1 MKHKHKLTA
10 LLLCLVMLL
19 GLLAACGSQA
29 PASSAAESA
38 SGIQASAE
46 EATETAPEEA
56 PEAETGEP
64 EASAEDSAA
73 EEAAEPE
80 EDSELF
86 TWGQISFHPTEI
98 ALPLTEE
105 DVTLSLWTDFL
116 PPLFAAMN
124 GMEDNSVYIELEK
137 RTGVDLDI
145 TSVAIT
151 DASTQASLLVAS
163 GDFPNLWYGFVN
175 YYGGT
180 VDSAVDDEIVYN
192 LADYKDSMPN
202 YFAMIDENEELRKD
216 TYTDSGV
223 MAQTYGVFADPKST
237 QGLALRKDWLEAQGL
252 DVPVTYDDYYEVLTS
267 FKNNYD
273 AVYWM
278 NANGEQY
285 FSAGYDIVPGFMV
298 RDGKVEYGFM
308 EDAYLDYLTMMNKW
322 YSEGLINDLF
332 LTNPY
337 QSLLDFNAVLN
348 NEAGAWY
355 CTAAQM
361 MPWLISSAVDPNF
374 HITGL
379 TAVTKDGSQAHIG
392 EEGSVFDSQ
401 MWSITTVCEDPDVI
415 AKYVDYVYS
424 DDGILLANY
433 GVEGETFTY
442 VDGVPKLT
450 DLVLNNPNYSY
461 GAAMNIFV
469 CDRMTPAPFVIDENR
484 VRADYIQD
492 QLDAIEVWNNSN
504 DGLYNIPRAGVSM
517 NVDESQEYTDL
528 YADIETYQDENI
540 VKFVVG
546 DKSLDEFDDF
556 VATLKQMGIE
566 RCVELEQAAYDR
578 YLES

>member
-1 MKHKHKLTA
+1 MKCKRKVLS
-10 LLLCLVMLL
+10 LLLCLGMLL
-19 GLLAACGSQA
+19 GLLAGCGSQV
-29 PASSAAESA
+29 PTSSAAES
-38 SGIQASAE
+38 SSNVQASTG
-46 EATETAPEEA
+46 EATEPVQEDAPEIES
-56 PEAETGEP
+56 GEP
-64 EASAEDSAA
+64 EASAVDSSA

-105 DVTLSLWTDFL
+105 PVTLSLWTDFL

-278 NANGEQY
+278 NSYGEQY
-285 FSAGYDIVPGFMV
+285 FSAGYDVVPGFMV

-322 YSEGLINDLF
+322 YSEGLIWKDFATSSTNMDEAAAGTGEYGVFDMSLSKYDLIMSNDSTGEMAFQGATPAVKEPGQMLHTGNKPSTLGF
-332 LTNPY
+332 KGI
-337 QSLLDFNAVLN
+337 SLSTSCPDEYLEIALQWLDYWF
-348 NEAGAWY
+348 
-355 CTAAQM
+355 T
-361 MPWLISSAVDPNF
+361 P
-374 HITGL
+374 
-379 TAVTKDGSQAHIG
+379 DGS
-392 EEGSVFDSQ
+392 
-401 MWSITTVCEDPDVI
+401 
-415 AKYVDYVYS
+415 Y
-424 DDGILLANY
+424 LANY
-433 GVEGETFTY
+433 GVEGEAYNLVDGEIVWTELMTNNPELNFTWAMNKYAMASGPFIMDGDKIYSDYNDAQWELMDVYNSDYTDYAYVMPKISLTTEESDIYTSTYNDINTY
-442 VDGVPKLT
+442 V
-450 DLVLNNPNYSY
+450 S
-461 GAAMNIFV
+461 
-469 CDRMTPAPFVIDENR
+469 
-484 VRADYIQD
+484 
-492 QLDAIEVWNNSN
+492 
-504 DGLYNIPRAGVSM
+504 
-517 NVDESQEYTDL
+517 
-528 YADIETYQDENI
+528 ETFLLFIN
-540 VKFVVG
+540 G
-546 DKSLDEFDDF
+546 DKPLDEFDEF
-556 VATLKQMGIE
+556 VDNIKNLGIQD
-566 RCVELEQAAYDR
+566 CLDCQQAAYDR
-578 YLES
+578 YLKR

>member
-1 MKHKHKLTA
+1 MKCKRKVLA
-10 LLLCLVMLL
+10 LLLCLGMLL
-19 GLLAACGSQA
+19 GLLAGCGSQV
-29 PASSAAESA
+29 PTSSAAES
-38 SGIQASAE
+38 SSNVQASTG
-46 EATETAPEEA
+46 EATEPVQEDAPEIES
-56 PEAETGEP
+56 GEP
-64 EASAEDSAA
+64 EASAVDSSA

-105 DVTLSLWTDFL
+105 PVTLSLWTDFL

-180 VDSAVDDEIVYN
+180 IDSAVDDEIVYN

-278 NANGEQY
+278 NSYGEQY
-285 FSAGYDIVPGFMV
+285 FSAGYDVVPGFMV

-322 YSEGLINDLF
+322 YSEGLIWKDFATSSTNMDEAAAGTGEYGVFDMSLSKYDLIMSNDSTGEMAFQGATPAVKEPGQMLHTGNKPSTLGF
-332 LTNPY
+332 KGI
-337 QSLLDFNAVLN
+337 SLSTSCPDEYLEIALQWLDYWF
-348 NEAGAWY
+348 
-355 CTAAQM
+355 T
-361 MPWLISSAVDPNF
+361 P
-374 HITGL
+374 
-379 TAVTKDGSQAHIG
+379 DGS
-392 EEGSVFDSQ
+392 
-401 MWSITTVCEDPDVI
+401 
-415 AKYVDYVYS
+415 Y
-424 DDGILLANY
+424 LANY
-433 GVEGETFTY
+433 GVEGEAYNLVDGEIVWTELMTNNPELNFTWAMNKYAMASGPFIMDGDKIYSDYNDAQWELMDVYNSDYTDYAYAMPKISLTTEESDIYTSTYNDINTY
-442 VDGVPKLT
+442 V
-450 DLVLNNPNYSY
+450 S
-461 GAAMNIFV
+461 
-469 CDRMTPAPFVIDENR
+469 
-484 VRADYIQD
+484 
-492 QLDAIEVWNNSN
+492 
-504 DGLYNIPRAGVSM
+504 
-517 NVDESQEYTDL
+517 
-528 YADIETYQDENI
+528 ETFLLFIN
-540 VKFVVG
+540 G
-546 DKSLDEFDDF
+546 DKPLDEFDEF
-556 VATLKQMGIE
+556 VDNINNLGIQD
-566 RCVELEQAAYDR
+566 CLDCQQAAYDR
-578 YLES
+578 YLKR

>member
-1 MKHKHKLTA
+1 MKCKRKVLA
-10 LLLCLVMLL
+10 LLLCLGMLL
-19 GLLAACGSQA
+19 GLLAGCGSQV
-29 PASSAAESA
+29 PTSSAAES
-38 SGIQASAE
+38 SSNVQASTG
-46 EATETAPEEA
+46 EATEPVKEDAPEIES
-56 PEAETGEP
+56 GEP
-64 EASAEDSAA
+64 EASAVDSSA

-105 DVTLSLWTDFL
+105 PVTLSLWTDFL

-180 VDSAVDDEIVYN
+180 IDSAVDDEIVYN

-278 NANGEQY
+278 NSYGEQY
-285 FSAGYDIVPGFMV
+285 FSAGYDVVPGFMV

-322 YSEGLINDLF
+322 YSEGLIWKDF
-332 LTNPY
+332 ATSSTNM
-337 QSLLDFNAVLN
+337 D
-348 NEAGAWY
+348 EA
-355 CTAAQM
+355 AAG
-361 MPWLISSAVDPNF
+361 
-374 HITGL
+374 TG
-379 TAVTKDGSQAHIG
+379 
-392 EEGSVFDSQ
+392 
-401 MWSITTVCEDPDVI
+401 
-415 AKYVDYVYS
+415 
-424 DDGILLANY
+424 
-433 GVEGETFTY
+433 
-442 VDGVPKLT
+442 
-450 DLVLNNPNYSY
+450 
-461 GAAMNIFV
+461 
-469 CDRMTPAPFVIDENR
+469 
-484 VRADYIQD
+484 
-492 QLDAIEVWNNSN
+492 
-504 DGLYNIPRAGVSM
+504 
-517 NVDESQEYTDL
+517 
-528 YADIETYQDENI
+528 
-540 VKFVVG
+540 
-546 DKSLDEFDDF
+546 
-556 VATLKQMGIE
+556 
-566 RCVELEQAAYDR
+566 
-578 YLES
+578 

>member
-1 MKHKHKLTA
+1 MKCKRKVLA
-10 LLLCLVMLL
+10 LLLCLGMLL
-19 GLLAACGSQA
+19 GLLAGCGSQV
-29 PASSAAESA
+29 PTSSAAES
-38 SGIQASAE
+38 SSNVQASTG
-46 EATETAPEEA
+46 EATEPVKEDAPEIES
-56 PEAETGEP
+56 GEP
-64 EASAEDSAA
+64 EASAVDSSA

-105 DVTLSLWTDFL
+105 PVTLSLWTDFL

-180 VDSAVDDEIVYN
+180 IDSAVDDEIVYN
-192 LADYKDSMPN
+192 LADYKESMPN

-278 NANGEQY
+278 NSYGEQY
-285 FSAGYDIVPGFMV
+285 FSAGYDVVPGFMV

-322 YSEGLINDLF
+322 YSEGLIWKDFATSSTNMDEAAAGTGEYGVFDMSLSKYDLIMSNDSTGEMAFQGATPAVKEPGPMLHTGNKPSTLGF
-332 LTNPY
+332 KAI
-337 QSLLDFNAVLN
+337 SLSTSCPDEYLEIALQWLDYWF
-348 NEAGAWY
+348 
-355 CTAAQM
+355 T
-361 MPWLISSAVDPNF
+361 P
-374 HITGL
+374 
-379 TAVTKDGSQAHIG
+379 DGS
-392 EEGSVFDSQ
+392 
-401 MWSITTVCEDPDVI
+401 
-415 AKYVDYVYS
+415 Y
-424 DDGILLANY
+424 LANY
-433 GVEGETFTY
+433 GVEGEAYNLVDGEIVWTELMTNNPELNFTWAMNKYAMASGPFIMDGDKIYSDYNDAQWELMDVYNSDYTDYAYTMPKISLTTEESDIYTSTYNDINTY
-442 VDGVPKLT
+442 VSET
-450 DLVLNNPNYSY
+450 VLLFIN
-461 GAAMNIFV
+461 
-469 CDRMTPAPFVIDENR
+469 
-484 VRADYIQD
+484 
-492 QLDAIEVWNNSN
+492 
-504 DGLYNIPRAGVSM
+504 
-517 NVDESQEYTDL
+517 
-528 YADIETYQDENI
+528 
-540 VKFVVG
+540 G
-546 DKSLDEFDDF
+546 DKPLDEFDEF
-556 VATLKQMGIE
+556 VDNINNLGIQDGLD
-566 RCVELEQAAYDR
+566 CQQAAYDR
-578 YLES
+578 YLKR

>member
-1 MKHKHKLTA
+1 MKCKRKVLA
-10 LLLCLVMLL
+10 LLLCLGMLL
-19 GLLAACGSQA
+19 GLLAGCGSQV
-29 PASSAAESA
+29 PTSSAAES
-38 SGIQASAE
+38 SSNVQASTG
-46 EATETAPEEA
+46 EATEPVQEDAPEIES
-56 PEAETGEP
+56 GEP
-64 EASAEDSAA
+64 EASAVDSSA

-105 DVTLSLWTDFL
+105 PVTLSLWTDFL

-180 VDSAVDDEIVYN
+180 IDSAVDDEIVYN

-278 NANGEQY
+278 NSYGEQY
-285 FSAGYDIVPGFMV
+285 FSAGYDVVPGFMV

-322 YSEGLINDLF
+322 YSEGLIWKDFATSSTNMDEAAAGTGEYGVFDMSLSKYDLIMSNDSTGKMAFQGATPAVKEPGQLLHTGNKPSTLGF
-332 LTNPY
+332 KGI
-337 QSLLDFNAVLN
+337 SLSTSCPDEYLEIALQWLDYWF
-348 NEAGAWY
+348 
-355 CTAAQM
+355 T
-361 MPWLISSAVDPNF
+361 P
-374 HITGL
+374 
-379 TAVTKDGSQAHIG
+379 DGS
-392 EEGSVFDSQ
+392 
-401 MWSITTVCEDPDVI
+401 
-415 AKYVDYVYS
+415 Y
-424 DDGILLANY
+424 LANY
-433 GVEGETFTY
+433 GVEGEAYNLVDGEIVWTELMTNNPELNFTWAMNKYAMASGPFIMDGDKIYSDYNDAQWELMDVYNSDYTDYAYAMPKISLTTEESDIYTSTYNDINTY
-442 VDGVPKLT
+442 V
-450 DLVLNNPNYSY
+450 S
-461 GAAMNIFV
+461 
-469 CDRMTPAPFVIDENR
+469 
-484 VRADYIQD
+484 
-492 QLDAIEVWNNSN
+492 
-504 DGLYNIPRAGVSM
+504 
-517 NVDESQEYTDL
+517 
-528 YADIETYQDENI
+528 ETFLLFIN
-540 VKFVVG
+540 G
-546 DKSLDEFDDF
+546 DKPLDEFDEF
-556 VATLKQMGIE
+556 VDNINNLGIQD
-566 RCVELEQAAYDR
+566 CLDCQQAAYDR
-578 YLES
+578 YLKR

>member
-1 MKHKHKLTA
+1 MKCKRKVLS
-10 LLLCLVMLL
+10 LLLCLGMLL
-19 GLLAACGSQA
+19 GLLAGCGSQV
-29 PASSAAESA
+29 PTSSAAES
-38 SGIQASAE
+38 SSNVQASTG
-46 EATETAPEEA
+46 EATEPVQEDAPEIES
-56 PEAETGEP
+56 GEP
-64 EASAEDSAA
+64 EASAVDSSA

-105 DVTLSLWTDFL
+105 PVTLSLWTDFL

-180 VDSAVDDEIVYN
+180 IDSAVDDEIVYN

-278 NANGEQY
+278 NSYGEQY
-285 FSAGYDIVPGFMV
+285 FSAGYDVVPGFMV

-322 YSEGLINDLF
+322 YSEGLIWKDFATSSTNMDEAAAGTGEYGVFDMSLSKYDLIMSNDSTGEMAFQGATPAVKEPGQMLHTGNKPSTLGF
-332 LTNPY
+332 KGI
-337 QSLLDFNAVLN
+337 SLSTSCPDEYLEIALQWLDYWF
-348 NEAGAWY
+348 
-355 CTAAQM
+355 T
-361 MPWLISSAVDPNF
+361 P
-374 HITGL
+374 
-379 TAVTKDGSQAHIG
+379 DGS
-392 EEGSVFDSQ
+392 
-401 MWSITTVCEDPDVI
+401 
-415 AKYVDYVYS
+415 Y
-424 DDGILLANY
+424 LANY
-433 GVEGETFTY
+433 GVEGEAYNLVDGEIVWTELMTNNPELNFTWAMNKYAMASGPFIMDGDKIYSDYNDAQWELMDVYNSDYTDYAYVMPKISLTTEESDIYTSTYNDINTY
-442 VDGVPKLT
+442 V
-450 DLVLNNPNYSY
+450 S
-461 GAAMNIFV
+461 
-469 CDRMTPAPFVIDENR
+469 
-484 VRADYIQD
+484 
-492 QLDAIEVWNNSN
+492 
-504 DGLYNIPRAGVSM
+504 
-517 NVDESQEYTDL
+517 
-528 YADIETYQDENI
+528 ETFLLFIN
-540 VKFVVG
+540 G
-546 DKSLDEFDDF
+546 DKPLDEFDEF
-556 VATLKQMGIE
+556 VDNIKNLGIQD
-566 RCVELEQAAYDR
+566 CLDCQQAAYDR
-578 YLES
+578 YLKR

>member
-1 MKHKHKLTA
+1 MKCKRKVLA
-10 LLLCLVMLL
+10 LLLCLGMLL
-19 GLLAACGSQA
+19 GLLAGCGSQV
-29 PASSAAESA
+29 PTSSAAES
-38 SGIQASAE
+38 SSNVQASTG
-46 EATETAPEEA
+46 EATEPVKEDAPEIES
-56 PEAETGEP
+56 GEP
-64 EASAEDSAA
+64 EASAVDSSA

-105 DVTLSLWTDFL
+105 PVTLSLWTDFL

-180 VDSAVDDEIVYN
+180 IDSAVDDEIVYN

-278 NANGEQY
+278 NSYGEQY
-285 FSAGYDIVPGFMV
+285 FSAGYDVVPGFMV

-322 YSEGLINDLF
+322 YSEGLIWKDFATSSTNMDEAAAGTGEYGVFDMSLSKYDLIMSNDSTGEMAFQGATPAVKEPGQMLHTGNKPSTLGF
-332 LTNPY
+332 KGI
-337 QSLLDFNAVLN
+337 SLSTSCPDEYLEIALQWLDYWF
-348 NEAGAWY
+348 
-355 CTAAQM
+355 T
-361 MPWLISSAVDPNF
+361 P
-374 HITGL
+374 
-379 TAVTKDGSQAHIG
+379 DGS
-392 EEGSVFDSQ
+392 
-401 MWSITTVCEDPDVI
+401 
-415 AKYVDYVYS
+415 Y
-424 DDGILLANY
+424 LANY
-433 GVEGETFTY
+433 GVEGEAYNLVDGEIVWTELMTNNPELNFTWAMNKYAMASGPFIMDGDKIYSDYNDAQWELMDVYNSDYTDYAYAMPKISLTTEESDIYTSTYNDINTY
-442 VDGVPKLT
+442 V
-450 DLVLNNPNYSY
+450 S
-461 GAAMNIFV
+461 
-469 CDRMTPAPFVIDENR
+469 
-484 VRADYIQD
+484 
-492 QLDAIEVWNNSN
+492 
-504 DGLYNIPRAGVSM
+504 
-517 NVDESQEYTDL
+517 
-528 YADIETYQDENI
+528 ETFLLFIN
-540 VKFVVG
+540 G
-546 DKSLDEFDDF
+546 DKPLDEFDEF
-556 VATLKQMGIE
+556 VDNIKNLGIQD
-566 RCVELEQAAYDR
+566 CLDCQQAAYDR
-578 YLES
+578 YLKR